1 MPSPAG
7 TVRPGAGPDGAAG
20 TTGPGATAPAP
31 RRTVAAWSLW
41 DLGSNAFNTVILSF
55 VFSVYVTGTVA
66 ADAENGQ
73 QVYSNA
79 QTVAGVLVA
88 LLAPLMGA
96 WADRV
101 RNRRL
106 LLTVSTLAVVATMA
120 AMWFVRPENSYLLV
134 GVALIALAS
143 VVAEIAGV
151 FYNGMLLQIS
161 TPRTVGRISGTAWA
175 LGYVGGVLALVI
187 ALFGFIL
194 NGGLLGIPTEDA
206 QNARAVAL
214 LCAAWFLVFSVPVMI
229 WGPRE
234 APDVTV
240 VHQPFRP
247 LLAYRDIL
255 ARVVRMWRTERHMLH
270 FLVSSAIYR
279 DGLGAVFAFA
289 GVIAAASYGMD
300 TVDVAIFG
308 IAANVVAALGTWV
321 LGKVDDRVGPRPII
335 VGSLGSMIVFGLVIV
350 AFDATIVFWVFG
362 MGIASLVGAV
372 QSASRTLLTRMV
384 PADEANETFGLYATA
399 GRAVSFISPALI
411 AIFTAVAGARMGM
424 LGIVLTLALGLLAF
438 WPLRVPG
445 ATSPAPR

>member
-1 MPSPAG
+1 M
-7 TVRPGAGPDGAAG
+7 
-20 TTGPGATAPAP
+20 
-31 RRTVAAWSLW
+31 AAWSLW

-66 ADAENGQ
+66 ADPENGQ

-79 QTVAGVLVA
+79 QTVAGILVA

-106 LLTVSTLAVVATMA
+106 LLTIATLGVVASMA
-120 AMWFVRPENSYLLV
+120 AMWFVKPENSYLLL
-134 GVALIALAS
+134 GVTLIALAS
-143 VVAEIAGV
+143 VIAEIAGV

-161 TPRTVGRISGTAWA
+161 SPTTVGRISGTAWA
-175 LGYVGGVLALVI
+175 LGYVGGVVALVI

-194 NGGLLGIPTEDA
+194 DGGMLGVPTEDA

-214 LCAAWFLVFSVPVMI
+214 LCAGWFLVFSIPVMV

-234 APDVTV
+234 VPDTARVRE
-240 VHQPFRP
+240 PFRP
-247 LLAYRDIL
+247 LQAYRDII
-255 ARVVRMWRTERHMLH
+255 ARVVRMWRTERHLLH
-270 FLVSSAIYR
+270 FLLSSAVYR

-289 GVIAAASYGMD
+289 GVIAATSYGMD
-300 TVDVAIFG
+300 TVDVAVFG
-308 IAANVVAALGTWV
+308 IAANVIAAIGTWV
-321 LGKVDDRVGPRPII
+321 FGKVDDRVGPRPVI
-335 VGSLGSMIVFGLVIV
+335 VGALTAMIVFGLIIV
-350 AFDATIVFWVFG
+350 AFDSTAVFWVFG
-362 MGIASLVGAV
+362 MGIAALVGAV
-372 QSASRTLLTRMV
+372 QSASRTLLTRMM

-445 ATSPAPR
+445 LTSRAR

>member
-1 MPSPAG
+1 MTNLNAPEPPPVSELP
-7 TVRPGAGPDGAAG
+7 PE
-20 TTGPGATAPAP
+20 PAP
-31 RRTVAAWSLW
+31 RRTIAAWSLW

-66 ADAENGQ
+66 ADPENGQ

-79 QTVAGVLVA
+79 QTVAGILVA

-106 LLTVSTLAVVATMA
+106 LLTIATLGVVASMA
-120 AMWFVRPENSYLLV
+120 AMWFVKPENSYLLL
-134 GVALIALAS
+134 GVTLIALAS
-143 VVAEIAGV
+143 VIAEIAGV

-161 TPRTVGRISGTAWA
+161 SPTTVGRISGTAWA
-175 LGYVGGVLALVI
+175 LGYVGGVVALVI

-194 NGGLLGIPTEDA
+194 DGGMLGVPTEDA

-214 LCAAWFLVFSVPVMI
+214 LCAGWFLVFSIPVMV

-234 APDVTV
+234 VPDTARVRE
-240 VHQPFRP
+240 PFRP
-247 LLAYRDIL
+247 LQAYRDII
-255 ARVVRMWRTERHMLH
+255 ARVVRMWRTERHLLH
-270 FLVSSAIYR
+270 FLLSSAVYR

-289 GVIAAASYGMD
+289 GVIAATSYGMD
-300 TVDVAIFG
+300 TVDVAVFG
-308 IAANVVAALGTWV
+308 IAANVIAAIGTWV
-321 LGKVDDRVGPRPII
+321 FGKVDDRVGPRPVI
-335 VGSLGSMIVFGLVIV
+335 VGALTAMIVFGLIIV
-350 AFDATIVFWVFG
+350 AFDSTAVFWVFG
-362 MGIASLVGAV
+362 MGIAALVGAV
-372 QSASRTLLTRMV
+372 QSASRTLLTRMM

-445 ATSPAPR
+445 LTSRAR

>member
-1 MPSPAG
+1 MSNGPLPEFHADTAQLPGPAP
-7 TVRPGAGPDGAAG
+7 VVAR
-20 TTGPGATAPAP
+20 PAP

-66 ADAENGQ
+66 ADPENGQ

-79 QTVAGVLVA
+79 QTVAGILVA

-120 AMWFVRPENSYLLV
+120 AMWFVRPENSYLLL
-134 GVALIALAS
+134 GVSLIALAS
-143 VVAEIAGV
+143 VIAEIAGV

-161 TPRTVGRISGTAWA
+161 TPSTVGRISGTAWA
-175 LGYVGGVLALVI
+175 LGYVGGVIALVV

-194 NGGLLGIPTEDA
+194 EGGVLGLPTEDA

-214 LCAAWFLVFSVPVMI
+214 MCAAWFLVFSVPVMI

-234 APDVTV
+234 APEAIMVRA
-240 VHQPFRP
+240 PFRP
-247 LLAYRDIL
+247 VQAYRDIV
-255 ARVVRMWRTERHMLH
+255 ARVVRMWRQERSLLH
-270 FLVSSAIYR
+270 FLVAAAVYR
-279 DGLGAVFAFA
+279 DGLSAVFSFA
-289 GVIAAASYGMD
+289 GVIAATSYGMD
-300 TVDVAIFG
+300 TVQVVTFG

-321 LGKVDDRVGPRPII
+321 FGKVDDRVGPRPVI
-335 VGSLGSMIVFGLVIV
+335 VGSLTAMIVFGLVIV
-350 AFDATIVFWVFG
+350 AFDATSVFWVFG

-384 PADEANETFGLYATA
+384 PPQEANETFGLYATA

-411 AIFTAVAGARMGM
+411 AVFTAVAGARTGM
-424 LGIVLTLALGLLAF
+424 LGIVLTLALGLALF
-438 WPLRVPG
+438 WRLRVPG
-445 ATSPAPR
+445 VTSRVR